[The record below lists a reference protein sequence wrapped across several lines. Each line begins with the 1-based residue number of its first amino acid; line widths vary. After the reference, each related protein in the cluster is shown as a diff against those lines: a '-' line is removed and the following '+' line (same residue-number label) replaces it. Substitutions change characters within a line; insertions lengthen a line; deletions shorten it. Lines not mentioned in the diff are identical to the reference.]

1 MGGATTAAA
10 YGETSIGLF
19 NTNASSPNATA
30 WVATDRLFTIG
41 NGTGIG
47 AESNA
52 LVILKNGNTTFT
64 GVVTAPSF
72 VTASDKRFKNNLT
85 SLANVSGSAL
95 MNLANINSY
104 YYNYKVEEFPE
115 RQFPKDRQI
124 GFIAQEV
131 EAIYPE
137 LVITDEQGYK
147 KVDYAKITPVLV
159 EAIKELKAE
168 NEALKAK
175 NAHLEANDSEIKA
188 KIEALEN
195 AVYGNAKR

>member
-1 MGGATTAAA
+1 
-10 YGETSIGLF
+10 
-19 NTNASSPNATA
+19 
-30 WVATDRLFTIG
+30 
-41 NGTGIG
+41 
-47 AESNA
+47 
-52 LVILKNGNTTFT
+52 
-64 GVVTAPSF
+64 
-72 VTASDKRFKNNLT
+72 
-85 SLANVSGSAL
+85 
-95 MNLANINSY
+95 MNLANIGSY

-175 NAHLEANDSEIKA
+175 ITKFEADNAVLKAQNGKIEA